1 MNKLFSAAVIFPLI
15 IFQQVLKKAPV
26 NPSGPGALSDGQL
39 ASSDLI
45 SIDQT
50 GGLDLASLSKDH

>member
-1 MNKLFSAAVIFPLI
+1 
-15 IFQQVLKKAPV
+15 LKKAPV